1 MTTTN
6 SIPCIRHGHAST
18 CDARLQSVLAKAQA
32 SGQTY
37 IVALLEALTDYD
49 GQLWATWRTPEGRDA
64 ASAMLSRAWDDLG
77 GERGALHLVRTNDGY
92 DYQSDCMNDASS

>member
-32 SGQTY
+32 GGQTD

-49 GQLWATWRTPEGRDA
+49 GQLWATWRTPKGRDT
-64 ASAMLSRAWDDLG
+64 ASAILSQAWDDLG
-77 GERGALHLVRTNDGY
+77 GERGALHLVRTDDGY
-92 DYQSDCMNDASS
+92 DYQSDCMNEASS